1 MDRNLK
7 SYDPGE
13 VENTVKV
20 ALLCTQSSPE
30 ERPAMAQVVE
40 MLEGVG
46 LAERWAEWEELEKV
60 RSRELPLISHNFTWA
75 EESTHDPEA
84 IRLSEAR

>member
-7 SYDPGE
+7 TYDTIE
-13 VENTVKV
+13 VETIVQV

-30 ERPAMAQVVE
+30 DRPTMAEVVE
-40 MLEGVG
+40 MLRGVG
-46 LAERWAEWEELEKV
+46 LAQRWAEWEQLEEV
-60 RSRELPLISHNFTWA
+60 RNREFSLASHNFTWA

-84 IRLSEAR
+84 IQLSRAR